1 MPIYLEGGKALK
13 EDKVEVTVTFRHR
26 TPCLCP
32 PDVDKHYK
40 NVLHYRIQPKE
51 GIHMTFWVKKPG
63 PAMVLE
69 EKDFSFDYQ
78 DAFVGQEI
86 SDAYERLLFGVI
98 RGDQTLFVSTEEI
111 LAEWKFVDPIL
122 KAWKQNKVPLVFYK
136 KHSSEITD
144 KSL

>member
-1 MPIYLEGGKALK
+1 
-13 EDKVEVTVTFRHR
+13 
-26 TPCLCP
+26 
-32 PDVDKHYK
+32 
-40 NVLHYRIQPKE
+40 
-51 GIHMTFWVKKPG
+51 
-63 PAMVLE
+63 MVLE

-78 DAFVGQEI
+78 GAFVGQEI

-136 KHSSEITD
+136 KHSSEITE
-144 KSL
+144 KSLWKNKLGQST